1 MEYYS
6 GKRYLKR
13 IGEVLSNNTNE
24 VCICE
29 ETDTRSKI
37 YYMLWIVKDRMLAR
51 TLLKV
56 FHEKN
61 ETPLYL
67 ETFAINEN
75 TAFVFPY
82 NGERS
87 LFRFLGGEL
96 LTQKEQEKI
105 WRQLV
110 ETCMAS
116 DIPYAILFQLLRQHR
131 LQIQP
136 DGEITFS
143 YALDLRNFQVERA
156 EEDCA
161 DMCAEIILELMEM
174 SKSGNTRLK
183 RVLQSK
189 FEEEE
194 RHYSFGELFQDIIS
208 NAKAFKFQKNEKQ
221 AWKKLSAAIKGSKD
235 KILKILVALCLIL
248 IVIAVVLMLSQFIY
262 GEIPLLR
269 LFQNSFQT
277 IGTESLVQ

>member
-6 GKRYLKR
+6 GKHHLKR
-13 IGEVLSNNTNE
+13 IGEVISNKTNE

-29 ETDTRSKI
+29 ETDNQSKI

-56 FHEKN
+56 FHEES

-67 ETFAINEN
+67 ETFSMYEN
-75 TAFVFPY
+75 TVFVFEY
-82 NGERS
+82 NKERS

-96 LTQKEQEKI
+96 LTQKEQEKV

-116 DIPYAILFQLLRQHR
+116 DIPYAILFQMLRQRR

-136 DGEITFS
+136 EGEITFS
-143 YALDLRNFQVERA
+143 YALDLRNFQA
-156 EEDCA
+156 ESTEGDCVK
-161 DMCAEIILELMEM
+161 MCAEIILELMEM
-174 SKSGNTRLK
+174 SKSGDTRLK
-183 RVLQSK
+183 RILQSK
-189 FEEEE
+189 CTEEEG
-194 RHYSFGELFQDIIS
+194 YGSFGELFQDIIS
-208 NAKAFKFQKNEKQ
+208 NSKAFKSHKNGKKIR
-221 AWKKLSAAIKGSKD
+221 KKLAEAIKTNKD
-235 KILKILVALCLIL
+235 KIRKVLIVLCLML
-248 IVIAVVLMLSQFIY
+248 IVIAGILLLSQFIY

-269 LFQNSFQT
+269 LFENSFQT
-277 IGTESLVQ
+277 IGTENLAQ

>member
-6 GKRYLKR
+6 GKHHLKR
-13 IGEVLSNNTNE
+13 VGEVLSNNTNE

-29 ETDTRSKI
+29 ETDSRSKI

-56 FHEKN
+56 FHEES

-67 ETFAINEN
+67 ETFALNEN
-75 TAFVFPY
+75 TVFVFPY

-110 ETCMAS
+110 ESCMAS
-116 DIPYAILFQLLRQHR
+116 DIPYAILFQLLRQRR

-136 DGEITFS
+136 EGEITFS
-143 YALDLRNFQVERA
+143 YALDLRNFQAERT
-156 EEDCA
+156 EGDCA
-161 DMCAEIILELMEM
+161 HMCAEIILELMEM

-189 FEEEE
+189 CEAEEG
-194 RHYSFGELFQDIIS
+194 YCSFGELFQDIIS
-208 NAKAFKFQKNEKQ
+208 NAKAFKSQRTGKK
-221 AWKKLSAAIKGSKD
+221 AWKKLSEAIKGSKD
-235 KILKILVALCLIL
+235 KILKVLMVLCLIL
-248 IVIAVVLMLSQFIY
+248 VVIAVILLLSQFIY

>member
-6 GKRYLKR
+6 GKHHLKR
-13 IGEVLSNNTNE
+13 VGEVISNKTNE

-29 ETDTRSKI
+29 DTDSES
-37 YYMLWIVKDRMLAR
+37 YYMLWIVKDRTLAR
-51 TLLKV
+51 TLLEV
-56 FHEKN
+56 FHKES

-67 ETFAINEN
+67 EIFALNEN

-82 NGERS
+82 TRERS

-96 LTQKEQEKI
+96 LTQKEQEKV

-116 DIPYAILFQLLRQHR
+116 DIPYAILFQLLRQRR

-136 DGEITFS
+136 QGEITFS
-143 YALDLRNFQVERA
+143 YALDLRNFQA
-156 EEDCA
+156 ESTEGDCA
-161 DMCAEIILELMEM
+161 SMCAEIILELMEI
-174 SKSGNTRLK
+174 SGSGDTRLK
-183 RVLQSK
+183 RILQSK
-189 FEEEE
+189 CGEEES
-194 RHYSFGELFQDIIS
+194 YCSFGELFQDIIS
-208 NAKAFKFQKNEKQ
+208 NSKAFKSQKSEERV
-221 AWKKLSAAIKGSKD
+221 WKKISEAIKGSKD
-235 KILKILVALCLIL
+235 KIWKVVAVFCLIL
-248 IVIAVVLMLSQFIY
+248 VVIAVIILLSQFIY

-277 IGTESLVQ
+277 IGTENLVQ